1 VSGRGLAAA
10 LATLALAAVSC
21 GIPLDEQPEV
31 IAVGDLPSTLQP
43 PEATSSTTT
52 TTLPPQLTED
62 VTIYLVDPAD
72 GNPTL
77 VAVTRQV
84 PIVDG
89 GIELERLA
97 LEQLLAGPT
106 SEEQLEDNLTTLV
119 VPSGDAP
126 IEVLDLRRPAEEQL
140 SVVLSESPAIEGG
153 ERVTSFAQM
162 VFTLTEFP
170 GVESVRFLVRDE
182 TGEDDFIVVKTD
194 TEEGDVTRAVGRADY
209 TSLQPASA
217 TDV

>member
-1 VSGRGLAAA
+1 MRCRLIAVVVSVSA
-10 LATLALAAVSC
+10 LFAGGC
-21 GIPLDEQPEV
+21 GIPLDDRPEV
-31 IAVGDLPSTLQP
+31 IAGGDLPSTLQP

-72 GNPTL
+72 GDPAL
-77 VAVTRQV
+77 VPVTRQV

-89 GIELERLA
+89 GVELERLA

-119 VPSGDAP
+119 VPSGDDP
-126 IEVLDLRRPAEEQL
+126 IEVLDVRRPAEGQL
-140 SVVLSESPAIEGG
+140 SVVLSEPPALEGG

-170 GVESVRFLVRDE
+170 GVDLVRFLVRDE
-182 TGEDDFIVVKTD
+182 EGADDFIVVKTD
-194 TEEGDVTRAVGRADY
+194 TEEGDVTRAVGRLDY
-209 TSLQPASA
+209 TSLLPTGAGS
-217 TDV
+217 